1 MTSGKVK
8 EGDTTLSVRGEG
20 GEYRVARE
28 GGREKE
34 KGSREEAWE
43 GEEDLASRA

>member
-8 EGDTTLSVRGEG
+8 EGDTTLRVRGEG

-34 KGSREEAWE
+34 KGSRE

>member
-8 EGDTTLSVRGEG
+8 EGDTTLRVRGEG

-28 GGREKE
+28 GEGRRRRALEKRPGRERKI
-34 KGSREEAWE
+34 
-43 GEEDLASRA
+43 